1 MGKKKQKPSLS
12 IKVKPDLERLKGVE
26 VVQISETDNGGIKV
40 DLGYTLEHGM
50 PVQLQFKVTNPD
62 TGLD

>member
-1 MGKKKQKPSLS
+1 MS
-12 IKVKPDLERLKGVE
+12 IKVKPDLERIKGVE
-26 VVQISETDNGGIKV
+26 VVQILETDNGGIRV